1 VNCLKWSWYVVR
13 NSIVSPE
20 LGTQANPI
28 VIGDDPASLG
38 AVSNPIMIY
47 VNEGWCYDETGQLV
61 FDAHTDI
68 MATPNSG
75 RI

>member
-1 VNCLKWSWYVVR
+1 VR

-20 LGTQANPI
+20 LGTHANPI

-38 AVSNPIMIY
+38 AVFNPIMIY